1 MATGYCDA
9 QAEDLGWSVEIEPL
23 RALAR
28 TWLVLPPFTVDLR
41 LLGAS
46 HQAAVWI
53 AGPAGAG
60 GTDAVRCADHDCADH
75 HCADH
80 RSTERGALLCR
91 ETVACLPGRTTPLP
105 EAAVCDLA
113 GWRYTI
119 ESAVRTLPRADF
131 AARLARIER
140 RSAQWPGIAG
150 RYPGTPGAITA
161 IAVRLWAGG
170 LRWLTW
176 HTYPQQGM
184 IATTLSC
191 LQVCQ

>member
-1 MATGYCDA
+1 MLVDLATGYCDA

-46 HQAAVWI
+46 HQAAVWF
-53 AGPAGAG
+53 AGPAGSG
-60 GTDAVRCADHDCADH
+60 GAETRHRAAHRANHRADVA
-75 HCADH
+75 
-80 RSTERGALLCR
+80 ERGALLCR

-105 EAAVCDLA
+105 KAAARDLP

-119 ESAVRTLPRADF
+119 ESAVRTLSRAEF
-131 AARLARIER
+131 VARLARIER

-150 RYPGTPGAITA
+150 RYPGTPDAITA

>member
-1 MATGYCDA
+1 MLVDLAAGYCDA
-9 QAEDLGWSVEIEPL
+9 RAEQLGWSVEIGPL
-23 RALAR
+23 RPLAR

-46 HQAAVWI
+46 HQAAVWLADPPGPGGEPGDADPGPS
-53 AGPAGAG
+53 AG
-60 GTDAVRCADHDCADH
+60 
-75 HCADH
+75 
-80 RSTERGALLCR
+80 RGPLLCR
-91 ETVACLPGRTTPLP
+91 ETVACLPGRTDPLP
-105 EAAVCDLA
+105 RVAARDLL

-119 ESAVRTLPRADF
+119 ESTVRTLSRAEF
-131 AARLARIER
+131 AARLVGIER

-150 RYPGTPGAITA
+150 KYPGAPGAITA

-191 LQVCQ
+191 LQVC